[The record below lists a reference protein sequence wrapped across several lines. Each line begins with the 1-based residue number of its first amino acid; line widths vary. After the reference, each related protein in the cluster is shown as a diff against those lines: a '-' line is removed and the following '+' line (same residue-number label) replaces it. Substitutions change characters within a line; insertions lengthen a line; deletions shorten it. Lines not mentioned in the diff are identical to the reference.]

1 MKRFTGLLALAV
13 LFTSAC
19 SLHAQDTLRVMA
31 YNLLRYGSV
40 SPGGCTLTSVTI
52 KNTFFSTIFN
62 SARPDILG
70 VNEMGPNTLYASNI
84 LTNVLDP
91 IDPNYERTAYTN
103 TVSSDI
109 VNHLFYNSA
118 KLGIAKEVVI
128 PHWLRDINYYKLY
141 YKDPAL
147 APGSDTTFIHVIMV
161 HLIADGAWTTTAVD
175 QATQIMNYL
184 DALGESGNYIVM
196 GDMNA
201 HASTDAGMEV
211 FTTHSNPLTKL
222 YDPINRP
229 GTWNNA
235 PSFADIHTQ
244 ATRVSSSDC
253 GSTGGLDDRF
263 DHIMVSSSI
272 MNDSARVKYI
282 PGSYWAYG
290 QDGGHYNNNI
300 NGPPSNTSVSAA
312 VANALNA
319 GSDHLPVIMDVAI
332 TTLPTSAAD
341 GMPVSDLFVEL
352 RNQPF
357 TSTLEFKVKGLSAK
371 NEPLQIELLDL
382 SGNLLMHQQQGNAA
396 GIADVQL
403 NTGTLAGGVYLLR
416 VEQGSRVVVKKV
428 VKM

>member
-1 MKRFTGLLALAV
+1 MKRFLSLLALCT
-13 LFTSAC
+13 LFTCA
-19 SLHAQDTLRVMA
+19 LHAQDTLRVMT
-31 YNLLRYGSV
+31 YNLLRYGAA
-40 SPGGCTLTSVTI
+40 SPGGCTLTSVSV

-70 VNEMGPNTLYASNI
+70 VNEMGPSTLYASNI
-84 LTNVLDP
+84 LVNVLDP
-91 IDPNYERTAYTN
+91 IDPDYERTTYTN
-103 TVSSDI
+103 VAGSDI

-118 KLGIAKEVVI
+118 KLGIAKEGVI
-128 PHWLRDINYYKLY
+128 NHSLRDINVYKLY

-147 APGSDTTFIHVIMV
+147 VAGSDTTFIYVIMV
-161 HLIADGAWTTTAVD
+161 HLIADGAWTPTAIE
-175 QATQIMNYL
+175 QANLIMNYL
-184 DALGESGNYIVM
+184 NSLGEPGNYIVM

-211 FTTHSNPLTKL
+211 FTAYSNPDCRL

-229 GTWNNA
+229 GTWNNNS
-235 PSFADIHTQ
+235 SFADIHTQ

-272 MNDSARVKYI
+272 LNDSARVRYI

-319 GSDHLPVIMDVAI
+319 GSDHLPVIMDI
-332 TTLPTSAAD
+332 AD
-341 GMPVSDLFVEL
+341 GEPVSDLFIEL

-357 TSTLEFKVKGLSAK
+357 SSELDFKVKGLSSK
-371 NEPLQIELLDL
+371 GEPLHAELLDL
-382 SGNLLMHQQQGNAA
+382 AGNLLIHQQLNTSH

-403 NTGTLAGGVYLLR
+403 NTSSLTNGVYLLR
-416 VEQGSRVVVKKV
+416 VQQGGRAVVTKV